1 MEFIEIRF
9 VLDTEFSEI
18 LVAELGEVGFESFID
33 TEVGLNAYIQ
43 TDLYEEK
50 NLHEIA
56 ENYKETFTFSFETI
70 IVPKMNWNE
79 EWEKNY
85 PPIIVAEKCIVKAS
99 FHQIEQQYPYEIT
112 INPKMSFGTG
122 HHETTALMLE
132 NQLSVNHQDKS
143 IVDVG
148 CGTGILAIMAYKL
161 GAKSAVAFDIEEWA
175 VENTKEN
182 FTLNNCP
189 INNNLNNDL
198 NNDLSHIFMGTIQDI
213 NPKSSFDIVLANIN
227 RNVLL
232 AEIPVYTQLLA
243 ENGFLLVS
251 GFYEQD
257 MEDISKV
264 ASSVGLQKI
273 SYKVKNNWTSIV
285 FQKNK

>member
-1 MEFIEIRF
+1 MEFIELRF
-9 VLDTEFSEI
+9 ILDTEYNEI

-33 TEVGLNAYIQ
+33 TENGLNAYIQ
-43 TDLYEEK
+43 ADLYDE
-50 NLHEIA
+50 NNINEIA
-56 ENYKETFTFSFETI
+56 QTYQETFAFSFETI

-99 FHQIEQQYPYEIT
+99 FHQIEQKYPYEIT

-132 NQLSVNHQDKS
+132 NQLSVNHQDKN

-182 FTLNNCP
+182 FALNNCP
-189 INNNLNNDL
+189 INNALGDN
-198 NNDLSHIFMGTIQDI
+198 LSHIFMGTIKDVA
-213 NPKSSFDIVLANIN
+213 PKSSFDIVLANIN

-232 AEIPVYTQLLA
+232 AEIPVYTQMLVG
-243 ENGFLLVS
+243 NGYLLVS

-264 ASSVGLQKI
+264 AGSVGLQKI
-273 SYKVKNNWTSIV
+273 SFKVKNNWTSIV
-285 FQKNK
+285 FQKIK

>member
-1 MEFIEIRF
+1 MEFIELRF
-9 VLDTEFSEI
+9 ILDTEFNEI
-18 LVAELGEVGFESFID
+18 LVAELGEIGFESFID
-33 TEVGLNAYIQ
+33 TENGLNAYIQ
-43 TDLYEEK
+43 ADLYDE
-50 NLHEIA
+50 NNITEIA
-56 ENYKETFTFSFETI
+56 QTYQETFTFSFETI
-70 IVPKMNWNE
+70 VVPKMNWNE

-85 PPIIVAEKCIVKAS
+85 PPIIVAEQCIVKAS
-99 FHQIEQQYPYEIT
+99 FHQIEQKYPYEIT

-132 NQLSVNHQDKS
+132 NQLSVNHKDKN

-182 FTLNNCP
+182 FSLNNCP
-189 INNNLNNDL
+189 VDNQSHNQ
-198 NNDLSHIFMGTIQDI
+198 SHIFMGTIKDI
-213 NPKSSFDIVLANIN
+213 DPKSSFDIVLANIN

-232 AEIPVYTQLLA
+232 AEIPTYTQVLA

-264 ASSVGLQKI
+264 ATSVGLQKI
-273 SYKVKNNWTSIV
+273 SYKVKNNWTSII
-285 FQKNK
+285 FQKM

>member
-1 MEFIEIRF
+1 MEFIELRF
-9 VLDTEFSEI
+9 ILDTEFNEI

-43 TDLYEEK
+43 AEFYDENDLHNIAVVYE
-50 NLHEIA
+50 
-56 ENYKETFTFSFETI
+56 ETFTFSFETI

-99 FHQIEQQYPYEIT
+99 FHQIEEKYPYEIT

-132 NQLSVNHQDKS
+132 NQLSINHQDKN

-161 GAKSAVAFDIEEWA
+161 GAKSEVAFDIEEWA

-182 FTLNNCP
+182 FALNNCP
-189 INNNLNNDL
+189 MD
-198 NNDLSHIFMGTIQDI
+198 NDLSDIFMGTIQDI
-213 NPKSSFDIVLANIN
+213 DPKTRFDIVLANIN

-232 AEIPVYTQLLA
+232 AEIPIYTQLLV

-257 MEDISKV
+257 MKDISNV
-264 ASSVGLQKI
+264 ATSVGLQKV
-273 SYKVKNNWTSIV
+273 SFKVKNNWTSIV
-285 FQKNK
+285 FQKIK